1 MLRLLLIP
9 VGLLALLVGALAW
22 SGGGVGT
29 PPDFSFINRGNRPV
43 QTRLSLL
50 VDADFADMFVVRGW
64 KGRVGK
70 REGVTPTEK
79 GVRFSYR
86 GVDGVHRT
94 TDVETDGTPAE
105 VAEMIA
111 FLASDRASF
120 VTGGEYK
127 VDGGMM
133 AALGVTLPE

>member
-1 MLRLLLIP
+1 MFTQDTRFLSRLEWKLGHPDCSPGREADGATSRYRFTNREGIDVDGKP
-9 VGLLALLVGALAW
+9 VGGEWLDITRKRW
-22 SGGGVGT
+22 IYGGVVYET
-29 PPDFSFINRGNRPV
+29 FSFINRGDQPV

-86 GVDGVHRT
+86 GVDGCS
-94 TDVETDGTPAE
+94 GPP
-105 VAEMIA
+105 M
-111 FLASDRASF
+111 
-120 VTGGEYK
+120 
-127 VDGGMM
+127 
-133 AALGVTLPE
+133 